1 MTQGYRRAYVGLG
14 ANLGDPPRQLRR
26 ALELLGEYGTVLRVS
41 SFYRS
46 APMGPQD
53 QPDYCNA
60 VAIIE
65 TSLEPAALMQALLA
79 TERRCGR
86 VRERKWGPR
95 VLDLDL
101 LHVEGAV
108 CQGDALT
115 LPHPGIGV
123 RAFVLVPWAEI
134 APEVQIPGLGRVADL
149 AAAVDAAG
157 LGLWVAV

>member
-41 SFYRS
+41 SLYRS

-60 VAIIE
+60 VAIFE

-79 TERRCGR
+79 IERRCGR

-101 LHVEGAV
+101 LHVEGTV
-108 CQGDALT
+108 CQSDTLT

-134 APEVQIPGLGRVADL
+134 APEVQIAGLGRVADL

-157 LGLWVAV
+157 LGFWAAV